1 MKEIYIAKEPEN
13 IINEHLMMTTF
24 DKNGFSYSEHA
35 KIENK
40 KKNRIQLDV

>member
-1 MKEIYIAKEPEN
+1 
-13 IINEHLMMTTF
+13 MTTF

-40 KKNRIQLDV
+40 KKTRIQLDV